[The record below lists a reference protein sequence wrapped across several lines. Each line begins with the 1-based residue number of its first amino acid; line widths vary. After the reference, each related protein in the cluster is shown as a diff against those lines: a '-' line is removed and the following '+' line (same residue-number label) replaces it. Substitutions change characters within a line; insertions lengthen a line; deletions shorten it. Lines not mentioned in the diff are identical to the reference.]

1 MGAQLC
7 MRLPAYGHK
16 RPSPIL
22 SLLPLVSKSTLV
34 SQWKSCSIYIFL
46 YVVFSQVSFLSLYQT
61 PKMPF
66 LIHMQYIL
74 YIYNVSI
81 HIIYIYDMINTYIWS
96 CTAYVITLMLMLT
109 LSPWP
114 PGWSACSNS
123 AKHANCHSRRKLVTL
138 VRNRTR
144 WLHLTCWKRSPR
156 DRGHNDI
163 KVYHGDIMEIQQG

>member
-66 LIHMQYIL
+66 FDTYAIHIYIYIMYQYIL
-74 YIYNVSI
+74 
-81 HIIYIYDMINTYIWS
+81 YIYDMINTYIWS